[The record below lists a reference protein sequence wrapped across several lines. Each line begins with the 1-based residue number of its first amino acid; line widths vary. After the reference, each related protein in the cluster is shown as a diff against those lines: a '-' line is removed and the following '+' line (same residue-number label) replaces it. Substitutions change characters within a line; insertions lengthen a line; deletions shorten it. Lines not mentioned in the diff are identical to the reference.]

1 MKSKKIVA
9 MFVALLTF
17 MAVATSGLAAVK
29 TTTNYILS
37 DEKVNVI
44 VNVDNATSSSEVTY
58 LVKNSDGDIVYID
71 QAKAND
77 DGEVVFNY
85 KIAKDKLPGLKTS
98 VSMGTNGA
106 NKISTGGRTIKL
118 GAVELTVDDNA
129 TVAFYPNGDCVVGE
143 ELNVDNLIVGTE
155 NTIFAV
161 VTPKTGYEIAKV
173 TGKTVDVTPA
183 GATIELELGD
193 IVDVTTQLTSTEATV
208 YEFGVVTSDAS
219 LKDAEGN
226 EITAETEE
234 GIYSDTVDEKY
245 TAVTKILKV
254 AGTYSEVGVKYADD
268 SAKFPALNLE
278 GNVATSFIDETLY
291 AVRVVFEGEDVKNLV
306 PYSVR

>member
-17 MAVATSGLAAVK
+17 MAVATSGLAAVT

-44 VNVDNATSSSEVTY
+44 VNVDGATSSSEVTY
-58 LVKNSDGDIVYID
+58 LVTNSDGRIVYID
-71 QAKAND
+71 QAKAD
-77 DGEVVFNY
+77 DNGGVVFNY
-85 KIAKDKLPGLKTS
+85 KIAKEKLPGLKTN

-106 NKISTGGRTIKL
+106 NKISTSGRTIKL
-118 GAVELTVDDNA
+118 GTVELTVDVNA
-129 TVAFYPNGDCVVGE
+129 TVAFYPNGNCDPSE
-143 ELNVDNLIVGTE
+143 ELSKDNLIVGTE
-155 NTIFAV
+155 NSIFAV
-161 VTPKTGYEIAKV
+161 VTPNAGYEIAKV
-173 TGKTVDVTPA
+173 TGKTVDVA
-183 GATIELELGD
+183 SASATIELELGD
-193 IVDVTTQLTSTEATV
+193 IVDVTTQPTSTEATV
-208 YEFGVVTSDAS
+208 YEFSKVTSDAS

-226 EITAETEE
+226 EITAETEN

-254 AGTYSEVGVKYADD
+254 AGTYSEVGIKYEDG

-291 AVRVVFEGEDVKNLV
+291 AVRVVFEGTDVKNLV